1 MKALTPLAVE
11 NRALLEY
18 LEAHGAPRS
27 VEEFARILERDPSN
41 VRKTLK
47 RLEGEGWLSLDKA
60 PDKPPVALTEDG
72 LQALAGMHVV
82 EGRLKAGLPPLVHA
96 QITPDPNQPRKDFD
110 TPEAKE
116 ALSELADNIGERGLL
131 QPVLI
136 RLTGPDTATL
146 VAGERRWRA
155 IGQLIAADDPRWPA
169 DRPIPYH
176 VSAAADEAEILADQ
190 VVENLQRKGLH
201 PLEEGIAFKQLKD
214 VHGWGVGQISKAVG
228 RTRRFVEQRL
238 DLLNLPPEL
247 QARMQ
252 LSKDDPRHLTIPR
265 AREMLQHLRQIN
277 EKAGE
282 QRDIEEIAPGASLAG
297 VSEEDLEAA
306 RKAKLDAA
314 DLLALGEIAAAAAHA
329 PSENFPDSPLPVAEI
344 DFHAAMIVGR
354 SAPRLQSA
362 KLATFLLD
370 AESTP
375 ERAGA
380 RVEALGHIRLRQ
392 ENLHPAD
399 NPRALFHLRRDA
411 GISADQARQLGNL
424 GRWATAWLNPTPAK
438 VEATAI
444 QPEPPITYLA
454 RYSQPLQGAAGE
466 LEFGASK
473 ATDWWPAAEQLM
485 ALEVADKI
493 LREPADV
500 IGQGDG
506 WTEISRIPDHAERGQ
521 LHGGMLQFATN
532 GSARFFA
539 KLHFEAGSASD
550 GGGVHG
556 ALTRL
561 GFYRDR
567 QEALRLARV
576 AAGALDPDDYA
587 EGEYLYDWLN
597 LSSAPRPAEEAAP
610 VAASDPE
617 QPRRD
622 LSPLHVKILREVAH
636 ALAANDGQPV
646 PVFRYWLD
654 ANAVELWKWEP
665 AALLEFRAEPGEA
678 WTVDLTPAGREAL
691 DVINEDFDPGVV
703 AIWVAQGGYKTDW
716 LTPAAE
722 AAGEPQPEGLPT
734 EESPFEPTPIR
745 DEVQGALR
753 SGTPDFARLLALAGL
768 EGPFECKVDGTVSG
782 ANQAEAGTV
791 DPWRNLTDDVA
802 DARAALV
809 AYALNV
815 LAGHVA
821 PPTPP
826 PANELQAELHRTGR
840 ALLDVLALRIPPA
853 TPLFFEVG
861 HAYEPFAKALN
872 ASAWAAGKAEAE
884 TADEP
889 LLAFRA
895 GDVVSI
901 GGAASGYRL
910 LGRSERASGAYPVE
924 TAQFEA
930 QQVSLKTGRDYGK
943 PRTITLHAIQ
953 GFVAASAL
961 CSSTPEEEPKA

>member
-60 PDKPPVALTEDG
+60 PDKPPVQLTEDG

-116 ALSELADNIGERGLL
+116 ALAELADNIGERGLL

-155 IGQLIAADDPRWPA
+155 IGQLIAAEDPRWPA

-306 RKAKLDAA
+306 RKTKLDAA
-314 DLLALGEIAAAAAHA
+314 DLLALGEIAAAAAQA

-344 DFHAAMIVGR
+344 DFNGAMINSRVG
-354 SAPRLQSA
+354 ARLQSA

-370 AESTP
+370 AEATP

-424 GRWATAWLNPTPAK
+424 GRWATPWLNPTPAK

-444 QPEPPITYLA
+444 QPEPPISYLA
-454 RYSQPLQGAAGE
+454 RYSQPFQGAGAD
-466 LEFGASK
+466 LAFGASK
-473 ATDWWPAAEQLM
+473 LSDWWPAAEQLM

-493 LREPADV
+493 LREPGVV
-500 IGQGDG
+500 IGESEG
-506 WTEISRIPDHAERGQ
+506 WTEISRIPDRAERGQ
-521 LHGGMLQFATN
+521 LSGVLDFATDEN
-532 GSARFFA
+532 GRCLA
-539 KLHFEAGSASD
+539 KLHFNAGSAST

-597 LSSAPRPAEEAAP
+597 LSSDPRPAEEAAP
-610 VAASDPE
+610 VAVSDPE
-617 QPRRD
+617 QPQRN
-622 LSPLHVKILREVAH
+622 LYPAHVRILREVAH

-691 DVINEDFDPGVV
+691 DVINEEFDPGVV
-703 AIWVAQGGYKTDW
+703 AMWVAQGGYKTAW
-716 LTPAAE
+716 LTAAAE
-722 AAGEPQPEGLPT
+722 EAGEPKPEGLPP

-745 DEVQGALR
+745 DEVLDALR

-768 EGPFECKVDGTVSG
+768 QGPFECKVDGTVTG

-815 LAGHVA
+815 LAGHVT

-889 LLAFRA
+889 LLAFHA
-895 GDVVSI
+895 GDVVTK
-901 GGAASGYRL
+901 GGAMTWRL
-910 LGRSERASGAYPVE
+910 LEAIAKPGKRAHAFK
-924 TAQFEA
+924 AQPILHGKDHGKPTT
-930 QQVSLKTGRDYGK
+930 VSLLDIR
-943 PRTITLHAIQ
+943 
-953 GFVAASAL
+953 AL
-961 CSSTPEEEPKA
+961 VEEAN